1 MIIFHLNIEDRLFCI
16 CFGDV
21 KLAAKMQS
29 TRIYGWPMCLPVI
42 ALQSRLTRSKSATTT
57 QDRSGVFK
65 WWKATKNNKDNFFFV
80 VGMQIKHPTD
90 NDTQKEPGRHY
101 SVTLDLWAI
110 PPHLVPSSKERK
122 TCLSLCFIII
132 VMQKKVLQF
141 NGPLVPPHPS
151 KQRRQLAL
159 NNNYPGNLKIF

>member
-1 MIIFHLNIEDRLFCI
+1 MIIFHLNIEVRLFCI

-29 TRIYGWPMCLPVI
+29 TRIYGWPMCLPLI
-42 ALQSRLTRSKSATTT
+42 ALQRRLTRSTSATTT

-65 WWKATKNNKDNFFFV
+65 WWKATKNNKNNFFV

-90 NDTQKEPGRHY
+90 NDTQKEPRRHY

-110 PPHLVPSSKERK
+110 PPHLVPSSKEARDMVEFMFYYY
-122 TCLSLCFIII
+122 CYAEED
-132 VMQKKVLQF
+132 
-141 NGPLVPPHPS
+141 PS
-151 KQRRQLAL
+151 V
-159 NNNYPGNLKIF
+159 

>member
-1 MIIFHLNIEDRLFCI
+1 MIIFHPNIEDRLFGYILFCI

-29 TRIYGWPMCLPVI
+29 TRIFGRPMCLPLI
-42 ALQSRLTRSKSATTT
+42 ALQRRLTRSKSATTT

-65 WWKATKNNKDNFFFV
+65 WWKATKNNKDNFF

-90 NDTQKEPGRHY
+90 NDTQKERHY

-110 PPHLVPSSKERK
+110 PPHLVPSSKEARDIFEFMFYYY
-122 TCLSLCFIII
+122 CYAEED
-132 VMQKKVLQF
+132 
-141 NGPLVPPHPS
+141 PS
-151 KQRRQLAL
+151 V
-159 NNNYPGNLKIF
+159 